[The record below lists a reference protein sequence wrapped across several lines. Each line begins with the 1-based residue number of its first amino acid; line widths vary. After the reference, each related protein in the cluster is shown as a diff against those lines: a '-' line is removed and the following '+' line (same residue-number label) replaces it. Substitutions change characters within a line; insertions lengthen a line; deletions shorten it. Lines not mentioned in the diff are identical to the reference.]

1 MARRV
6 LMEFRNQPRSR
17 NGERA
22 NTGFPLL
29 DSAGY
34 GKGAARLESKKLQ
47 DCRWPLLDEI
57 TGRDSTSSGQG
68 HKSRTWPE
76 THFPRPAY
84 GGRPPPPPLSSF
96 AH

>member
-1 MARRV
+1 M
-6 LMEFRNQPRSR
+6 LT
-17 NGERA
+17 G
-22 NTGFPLL
+22 GFPLL

-34 GKGAARLESKKLQ
+34 DKGAARKQTQ

-84 GGRPPPPPLSSF
+84 GGRPPPPPPPISSF